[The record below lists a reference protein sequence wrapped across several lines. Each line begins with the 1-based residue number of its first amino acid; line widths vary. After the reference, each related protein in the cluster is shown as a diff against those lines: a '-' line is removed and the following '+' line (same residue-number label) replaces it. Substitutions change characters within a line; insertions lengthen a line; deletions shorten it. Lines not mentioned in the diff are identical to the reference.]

1 MSSDLNEV
9 KSVSLSEE
17 GSVGDRLGYEKDSK
31 ERMPWEHYLEE
42 FRKADPK
49 EISSRLSIP
58 YDEAEKSFELPF
70 LGSVYYIS
78 WPDFHVTHKEDKKW
92 RLLSS

>member
-31 ERMPWEHYLEE
+31 ERMP
-42 FRKADPK
+42 
-49 EISSRLSIP
+49 LSLIH
-58 YDEAEKSFELPF
+58 
-70 LGSVYYIS
+70 I
-78 WPDFHVTHKEDKKW
+78 
-92 RLLSS
+92 

>member
-17 GSVGDRLGYEKDSK
+17 GSVGDRLGYEKQGRECPGSIIWRSSGK
-31 ERMPWEHYLEE
+31 QIL
-42 FRKADPK
+42 K

-58 YDEAEKSFELPF
+58 YDETEKKL
-70 LGSVYYIS
+70 
-78 WPDFHVTHKEDKKW
+78 
-92 RLLSS
+92 

>member
-31 ERMPWEHYLEE
+31 ERMYREHYLEE
-42 FRKADPK
+42 FRKAHPK
-49 EISSRLSIP
+49 EIS
-58 YDEAEKSFELPF
+58 
-70 LGSVYYIS
+70 VV
-78 WPDFHVTHKEDKKW
+78 FHS
-92 RLLSS
+92 L

>member
-49 EISSRLSIP
+49 EISSRL
-58 YDEAEKSFELPF
+58 PF
-70 LGSVYYIS
+70 LMM
-78 WPDFHVTHKEDKKW
+78 KRKKA
-92 RLLSS
+92 LSFRFWEVSITFPGLIFM